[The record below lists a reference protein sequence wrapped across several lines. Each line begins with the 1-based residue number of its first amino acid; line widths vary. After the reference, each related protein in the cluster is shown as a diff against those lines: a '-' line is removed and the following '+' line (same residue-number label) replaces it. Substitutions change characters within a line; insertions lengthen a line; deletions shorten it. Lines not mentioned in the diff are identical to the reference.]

1 MLRSCSHVL
10 VTFVFLL
17 LALFFSQVHGKHHTC
32 SWKVGTGT
40 PENLGYKHFC
50 TAPPVRSRY
59 FCDHS
64 NRFYANRQVGDWGFI
79 APGTLEA
86 GTPCGNQGY
95 GFSVGGDPQCLGL
108 SWLICPNGVTDAS
121 KCYGLGDKDDC
132 AWPVNE
138 LTGPPSKLDIYY
150 K

>member
-86 GTPCGNQGY
+86 GECDRPHW
-95 GFSVGGDPQCLGL
+95 S
-108 SWLICPNGVTDAS
+108 
-121 KCYGLGDKDDC
+121 
-132 AWPVNE
+132 
-138 LTGPPSKLDIYY
+138 
-150 K
+150 